1 MSALDRLTPEQVS
14 RMDDEN
20 RAIWGRVAA
29 TYTEGFE
36 ALTGAA
42 AEATLDA
49 SGVGRRS
56 RVLDVGTGPGT
67 LLGPA
72 LARGAAVTAIDLS
85 DEMVSEVR
93 RRFPDVDA
101 RVAKASDLPFD
112 AESFDAVTF
121 GFCLHHMAE
130 PGAALA
136 AARRVLRPGGRI
148 AFTVWGELER
158 LEAFGVAF
166 AALGELGLGE
176 QDAPLEPPL
185 PMGRPLAEYEA
196 ALERAGFVQPNAR
209 NLEIGWRVR
218 GGAAIVDGFERFFG
232 LPSVL
237 SDEQRAEFAGI
248 VEQAVASRAGTDGT
262 TYLPNP
268 AILAAARTPC

>member
-1 MSALDRLTPEQVS
+1 MPEQIS
-14 RMDDEN
+14 RIDDEN

-42 AEATLDA
+42 VEATLDA
-49 SGVGRRS
+49 GGVGRSS
-56 RVLDVGTGPGT
+56 RVLDIGTGPGT
-67 LLGPA
+67 LIGPA
-72 LARGAAVTAIDLS
+72 LARGASVTAIDLS

-93 RRFPDVDA
+93 RRFPGVDA
-101 RVAKASDLPFD
+101 RVAKASDLPYD
-112 AESFDAVTF
+112 ADSFDVVTF

-130 PGAALA
+130 PRGALA
-136 AARRVLRPGGRI
+136 DAHRVLRPGGRI

-176 QDAPLEPPL
+176 DEAPPEMPL

-196 ALERAGFVQPNAR
+196 ALEQAGFVQPSAR

-218 GGAAIVDGFERFFG
+218 GGEAIIDGFERFFG
-232 LPSVL
+232 LAGVL
-237 SDEQRAEFAGI
+237 SDEQRAAFAAT
-248 VEQAVASRAGTDGT
+248 VQQAVASRAAADGT

-268 AILAAARTPC
+268 AILAAGRKPC

>member
-1 MSALDRLTPEQVS
+1 MDRLTPDQVS
-14 RMDDEN
+14 RIDDEN

-42 AEATLDA
+42 VEATLDA
-49 SGVGRRS
+49 AGVGRSS
-56 RVLDVGTGPGT
+56 RVLDIGTGPGT
-67 LLGPA
+67 LIGPT
-72 LARGAAVTAIDLS
+72 LARGASVAAIDLS
-85 DEMVSEVR
+85 GEMVSEVR

-101 RVAKASDLPFD
+101 RVAKASALPFD
-112 AESFDAVTF
+112 ADSFDAVTF

-130 PGAALA
+130 PGGALA
-136 AARRVLRPGGRI
+136 AARHVLRPGGRI

-166 AALGELGLGE
+166 AALEEVGFG
-176 QDAPLEPPL
+176 QDEAPLEPPL

-196 ALERAGFVQPNAR
+196 ALERAGFVQPTAR

-218 GGAAIVDGFERFFG
+218 GGAAIIDGFERFVG
-232 LPSVL
+232 LSNL
-237 SDEQRAEFAGI
+237 LRDEQRAEFARI

-268 AILAAARTPC
+268 AILAAARKPC